1 MTKRL
6 LIREITLDDVDALY
20 RIYSDERVTRYIPGL
35 QKDPQEERR
44 MTKAYIE
51 SAYAFYGF
59 GLWAV
64 FERSTGRLIGRVGLT
79 PRQMED
85 CCVLELGYVID
96 AGHWRQGY
104 AAEACEAAIRYAQE
118 ELDCEELSAFIRVEN
133 TASIALAE
141 KLGFHYFDRWQ
152 QDGFQFVWY
161 IKELCDTLNNM
172 E

>member
-6 LIREITLDDVDALY
+6 LIREITLDDVEALY

-51 SAYAFYGF
+51 SAYDFYGF

>member
-20 RIYSDERVTRYIPGL
+20 GIYGDERVTRYIPGL

-79 PRQMED
+79 PRQMDD

-141 KLGFHYFDRWQ
+141 KLGFQYFDRWQ
-152 QDGFQFVWY
+152 QDGFQFVCY

>member
-64 FERSTGRLIGRVGLT
+64 FESSTGRLIGRVGLT